1 MVGVLDS
8 LIGGGRPSPMG
19 MGRGVM
25 GGSVMGTVPG
35 ISMRGVSATPFR
47 PFLGPQP
54 VATGQLDPRDFPTGS
69 MLSRGLMAS
78 GGGAA
83 QAPAARPQGLLG
95 SIRSGLGGMSEEMA
109 LGLAG
114 SLLGGP
120 TRTPVGFGTK
130 ILQGLQAGREAEKAK
145 RQETLLNLLTE
156 GKISELMRKSS
167 SAFSGTGVMANALNF
182 VVENYDDYNT
192 GKLSADDKV
201 QFELARQIVEK
212 PTTQTSIDPSSGE
225 TVVSSVPGIDV
236 DSIIN
241 PYTAGGGTELSRKAQ
256 PLTEGQSRSLGF
268 AQMAHNAEVEM
279 QNVLRDYPDFNP
291 ADLDENIF
299 KYTPG
304 GFEGYA
310 QTPAGQRYWTAAAQW
325 VESSLRQKSGAAIP
339 DAERAAETRDLF
351 PRPGDSPSVV
361 EQKRRAREV
370 RWKSLVSAAG
380 EDIYR
385 RSDPGRTEYGVL
397 LGTKQNPFTI
407 DVDISTEGLSPEE
420 VKSKLDAE
428 INKIKF
434 SDKTLMTLRPGDV
447 YQIRDK
453 NGNIIGARQRGRL

>member
-25 GGSVMGTVPG
+25 GSSVMGSVPG
-35 ISMRGVSATPFR
+35 INMRGVSAAPFR

-54 VATGQLDPRDFPTGS
+54 VATGQLDPRDFPASS

-78 GGGAA
+78 GGAA

-145 RQETLLNLLTE
+145 RQETLLNLLTA
-156 GKISELMRKSS
+156 GKISELERKSS
-167 SAFSGTGVMANALNF
+167 SAFSGPGVMANALNF
-182 VVENYDDYNT
+182 VVENYDDYNA
-192 GKLSADDKV
+192 GNLSADDRV
-201 QFELARQIVEK
+201 QFDLARQIVEK

-241 PYTAGGGTELSRKAQ
+241 PYAGGGGTELSRKAQ

-279 QNVLRDYPDFNP
+279 QNVLREYPDFNP
-291 ADLDENIF
+291 ADLDENLF

-304 GFEGYA
+304 SFEGYA

-351 PRPGDSPSVV
+351 ARPGDTPSVV

-407 DVDISTEGLSPEE
+407 NIDISTEGLSSEE

-428 INKIKF
+428 INKIRF
-434 SDKTLMTLRPGDV
+434 SDKTLMMLKPGQV
-447 YQIRDK
+447 YQIKDK
-453 NGNIIGARQRGRL
+453 NGNIIGARERGGI